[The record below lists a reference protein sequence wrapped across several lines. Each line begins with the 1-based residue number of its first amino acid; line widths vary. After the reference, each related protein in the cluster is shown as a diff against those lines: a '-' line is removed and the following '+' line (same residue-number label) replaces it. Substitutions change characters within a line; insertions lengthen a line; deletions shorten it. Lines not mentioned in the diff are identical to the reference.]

1 MTHPLPERLTP
12 PDISLRAICKLAGP
26 IFVANI
32 AIVGGGTI
40 DTVMAGHLGPD
51 HLAAI
56 ALGLASMIMVFMGLV
71 GILQGMSPLAGH
83 HFGARQFEKIGFE
96 LSQCLWLALILSL
109 IGMPILGAT
118 DIWTGLAE
126 AQGEV
131 KRMAAQY
138 LTISMIGLPAA
149 LAGRAFISL
158 NAAVSRPKVTMY
170 VSLALLFFKVPLN
183 AIFMYGWLGFD
194 AMGGAGAA
202 ISSTVLTYISVLVYL
217 IVWKRD
223 KYYAKMRCAHFYW
236 PQPKA
241 MWAQLKIGIP
251 IGLSTFFEI
260 SSFTLMAIF
269 ISRFGAV
276 TVSAHQIVANITS
289 LAYMLQLAIGISC
302 TVLAAQ
308 CLGAGWASVAEK
320 ATHRCLIL
328 AVITSS
334 LAAATLNFGRDMNL
348 HWYTSDETVIQIAAS
363 LILFGVCYHIFDA
376 MQCVSAFSLRAYRV
390 TFVPMV
396 IYGVLLWGIG
406 IIGGYYMAFDA
417 TPFFEAP
424 LKAYGFWGMVALGLF
439 LAGSVLTGLALWVA
453 RTRAKEDE
461 HVSHAHI

>member
-1 MTHPLPERLTP
+1 MTHPLPKRLTP
-12 PDISLRAICKLAGP
+12 PDISLRAIGKLAGP

-56 ALGLASMIMVFMGLV
+56 ALGLATMIMVFMGLV
-71 GILQGMSPLAGH
+71 GILQGMSPLAAH
-83 HFGARQFEKIGFE
+83 HFGAHKYEKIGFE

-118 DIWTGLAE
+118 DIWTNLAE

-149 LAGRAFISL
+149 LFGRAFISL

-170 VSLALLFFKVPLN
+170 VSLALLFLKVPFN

-194 AMGGAGAA
+194 ALGGAGAA
-202 ISSTVLTYISVLVYL
+202 ISSTLLTYISVLVYYL
-217 IVWKRD
+217 VWRND
-223 KYYAKMRCAHFYW
+223 KFYEKMRCAQFYW

-241 MWAQLKIGIP
+241 LWAQLKIGIP

-269 ISRFGAV
+269 ISRFGAI
-276 TVSAHQIVANITS
+276 TVSAHQIVGNITS
-289 LAYMLQLAIGISC
+289 MAYMLQLSIGISC
-302 TVLAAQ
+302 TVLVAQ
-308 CLGAGWASVAEK
+308 CLGAGWTNVAEK
-320 ATHRCLIL
+320 ATRRCLTIS
-328 AVITSS
+328 VISAS
-334 LAAATLNFGRDMNL
+334 LAALTLYFGRETIA
-348 HWYTSDETVIQIAAS
+348 HWYTSDETVIKIAVS
-363 LILFGVCYHIFDA
+363 LLLFGVCYHVFDA
-376 MQCVSAFSLRAYRV
+376 LQCVSAFALRAYRV
-390 TFVPMV
+390 TFWPMV
-396 IYGVLLWGIG
+396 VYGVLLWGVG
-406 IIGGYYMAFDA
+406 IIGGYYMAFNA
-417 TPFFEAP
+417 KPFFSHP
-424 LKAYGFWGMVALGLF
+424 LQAYGFWGMVALGLF
-439 LAGSVLTGLALWVA
+439 LAGMVLLVFALWVA
-453 RTRAKEDE
+453 RTRTKEDE